1 MRQDLIRSSL
11 TEYGVIPKAS
21 PIQTQSI
28 AVDKETPQVIYHSEG
43 ELSEQEGSDLG
54 TCKQDQLM
62 LTAEEQMDYD
72 SFALASP
79 SVTRAPLWKFNE
91 ETPSGSQT
99 LTQSQTIT
107 ILAQPVTSTPAKPS
121 GSWTRAQAPAQAWPQ
136 APAEAQPQAPA
147 QAQPPRTSQAYLPQ
161 PQAAVPLG
169 VRRVPSDSR

>member
-1 MRQDLIRSSL
+1 
-11 TEYGVIPKAS
+11 
-21 PIQTQSI
+21 
-28 AVDKETPQVIYHSEG
+28 
-43 ELSEQEGSDLG
+43 
-54 TCKQDQLM
+54 M

-147 QAQPPRTSQAYLPQ
+147 QTQPPRTSQAYLPQ

-169 VRRVPSDSR
+169 VRRVPSDSSR